1 MLRRLTMRIYDIIK
15 KKRDNEVLSKEE
27 INFFVEKYSKGE
39 IPDYQASAL
48 LMAIYLNKMNKVET
62 AYLTEAMMNSGEVI
76 DLSGIN
82 GIKVD
87 KHSTGGVGD
96 KTTIA
101 LAPLVAACNAPVAKM
116 SGRGLGHTGGTL
128 DKLESIPGFSI
139 EMEPN
144 KFIDSVNKHNIAVC
158 GQTASIAVADKKMY
172 ALRDVTATV
181 DNISLIASSIM
192 CKKLASGADAIVLDV
207 KTGDG
212 AFMKTIDDSFAL
224 AKEMVDIGDNM
235 NRETI
240 ALITDMDEPLG
251 FAVGNSLEVIE
262 AIETLKGRGPKD
274 FVMLCETLG
283 AYMLLLAKV
292 VESFEEGKAKIQEAI
307 SSGSALEKLKEFIE
321 NQGGD
326 SRVVDD
332 YTLLPQAKKILE
344 VKSPKKGYIKKIE
357 AEEVGVS
364 AMMLGAGR
372 ETKEDKL
379 DLSAGIVLTKKV
391 SDFVEEGETIAYMH
405 YNKLDKIEAAKE
417 RFLNAYTISDEK
429 VDEGKLV
436 YGVVSK
442 DKILKF

>member
-1 MLRRLTMRIYDIIK
+1 MRIYDVIK
-15 KKRDNEVLSKEE
+15 KKRDGQALSKEE
-27 INFFVEKYSKGE
+27 INFFVEKYSKEE

-48 LMAIYLNKMNKVET
+48 LMAIYINKMSKEET
-62 AYLTEAMMNSGEVI
+62 AFLTEAMMNSGEVI
-76 DLSGIN
+76 DLSAIN

-101 LAPLVAACNAPVAKM
+101 LAPLVAACKAPVAKM

-128 DKLESIPGFSI
+128 DKLEAIPGFSI
-139 EMEPN
+139 EMEPE
-144 KFIDSVNKHNIAVC
+144 KFIESVNKHNIAVC

-212 AFMKTIDDSFAL
+212 AFMKTVEDSFAL

-251 FAVGNSLEVIE
+251 SAVGNSLEVIE
-262 AIETLKGRGPKD
+262 AIETLKGKGPKD

-292 VESFEEGKAKIQEAI
+292 VDNFADGKARIQEAI
-307 SSGSALEKLKEFIE
+307 SSGSALDKLKEFIE
-321 NQGGD
+321 NQGGN
-326 SRVVDD
+326 SNIVDD
-332 YTLLPQAKKILE
+332 YSLLPQAKEIME
-344 VKSPKKGYIKKIE
+344 IKSPKTGYIAKIE
-357 AEEVGVS
+357 AEEVGVC

-372 ETKEDKL
+372 ETKEDEL
-379 DLSAGIVLTKKV
+379 DLSAGIVLANKV
-391 SDFVEEGETIAYMH
+391 ADFVNEGDTIAYMH
-405 YNKLDKIEAAKE
+405 YNKLDKIEGVKE
-417 RFLNAYTISDEK
+417 RFLKAYTISDEK
-429 VDEGKLV
+429 VDPGKLV
-436 YGVVSK
+436 YGVVTK
-442 DKILKF
+442 DKTLKF

>member
-1 MLRRLTMRIYDIIK
+1 MRIYDIIK

-39 IPDYQASAL
+39 IPDYQAASL
-48 LMAIYLNKMNKVET
+48 LMAIYLNKMNKEET
-62 AYLTEAMMNSGEVI
+62 AYLTEAMMHSGEVI
-76 DLSGIN
+76 DLSGIK

-101 LAPLVAACNAPVAKM
+101 LAPLVAACGGPVAKM

-128 DKLESIPGFSI
+128 DKLEAIPGFSI
-139 EMEPN
+139 EMESD
-144 KFIDSVNKHNIAVC
+144 KFIDSVNKHKIAVC

-181 DNISLIASSIM
+181 DNLSLIASSIM

-224 AKEMVDIGDNM
+224 AKEMVDIGANM
-235 NRETI
+235 NRETV
-240 ALITDMDEPLG
+240 ALVTDMDEPLG
-251 FAVGNSLEVIE
+251 FAVGNSVEVIE

-283 AYMLLLAKV
+283 AYMLVLAKV
-292 VESFEEGKAKIQEAI
+292 AKDFEDGKEKINNAI
-307 SSGSALEKLKEFIE
+307 SSGSALEKLREFIE

-326 SRVVDD
+326 SKIVDD
-332 YTLLPQAKKILE
+332 YKLLPQAKEVLE
-344 VKSPKKGYIKKIE
+344 IKSPKKGYISKIE
-357 AEEVGVS
+357 AEEVGIS
-364 AMMLGAGR
+364 AMILGAGR
-372 ETKEDKL
+372 ETKEDEL

-391 SDFVEEGETIAYMH
+391 ADFVEEGDTIAYMY
-405 YNKLDKIEAAKE
+405 YNKTDKIDSAKD
-417 RFLNAYTISDEK
+417 RFINAYTISDEK
-429 VDEGKLV
+429 VKESKLV
-436 YGVVSK
+436 YGVVTK
-442 DKILKF
+442 DEIIKF

>member
-1 MLRRLTMRIYDIIK
+1 MRIYDIIK
-15 KKRDNEVLSKEE
+15 KKRDGQALSKEE
-27 INFFVEKYSKGE
+27 INLFVEKYSKGE
-39 IPDYQASAL
+39 IPDYQAAAL
-48 LMAIYLNKMNKVET
+48 LMAIYINKMNKEET
-62 AYLTEAMMNSGEVI
+62 AFLTEAMMNSGEVI
-76 DLSGIN
+76 DLSDIN

-101 LAPLVAACNAPVAKM
+101 LAPLVAACKAPVAKM

-128 DKLESIPGFSI
+128 DKLEAIPGFSI
-139 EMEPN
+139 EMEPK
-144 KFIDSVNKHNIAVC
+144 KFIQSVNKHNIAVC

-212 AFMKTIDDSFAL
+212 AFMKTVEDSFAL

-251 FAVGNSLEVIE
+251 FAIGNSLEVIE

-283 AYMLLLAKV
+283 AYMLLLAQV
-292 VESFEEGKAKIQEAI
+292 VDNFEDGKAKIQEAI
-307 SSGSALEKLKEFIE
+307 SSGSALDKLKEFIE

-326 SRVVDD
+326 SKIVDD
-332 YTLLPQAKKILE
+332 YSLLPKAKEIMEIKAL
-344 VKSPKKGYIKKIE
+344 KTGYISRIE
-357 AEEVGVS
+357 AEEVGVC

-372 ETKEDKL
+372 ETKEDEL

-391 SDFVEEGETIAYMH
+391 SDFVNEGETIAYMH
-405 YNKLDKIEAAKE
+405 YNKLDKIEGAKE
-417 RFLNAYTISDEK
+417 RFLKAYTISDEK
-429 VDEGKLV
+429 VEPGKLV
-436 YGVVSK
+436 YGVVTK
-442 DKILKF
+442 DKTLKF

>member
-1 MLRRLTMRIYDIIK
+1 MRIYDIIK
-15 KKRDNEVLSKEE
+15 KKRDGQALSKEE
-27 INFFVEKYSKGE
+27 INLFVEKYSKGE

-48 LMAIYLNKMNKVET
+48 LMAIYINKMNKEET
-62 AYLTEAMMNSGEVI
+62 AFLTEAMMNSGEVI
-76 DLSGIN
+76 DLSDIN

-101 LAPLVAACNAPVAKM
+101 LAPLVAACKAPVAKM

-128 DKLESIPGFSI
+128 DKLEAIPGFSI
-139 EMEPN
+139 EMEPK
-144 KFIDSVNKHNIAVC
+144 KFIQSVNKHNIAVC

-212 AFMKTIDDSFAL
+212 AFMKTVEDSFAL

-251 FAVGNSLEVIE
+251 FAIGNSLEVIE

-292 VESFEEGKAKIQEAI
+292 VDNFEDGKAKIQKAI
-307 SSGSALEKLKEFIE
+307 SSGSALDKLKEFIE

-326 SRVVDD
+326 SKIVDD
-332 YTLLPQAKKILE
+332 YSLLPKAKEIMEIKAL
-344 VKSPKKGYIKKIE
+344 KSGYISRIE
-357 AEEVGVS
+357 AEEVGVC

-372 ETKEDKL
+372 ETKEDEL

-391 SDFVEEGETIAYMH
+391 SDFVNEGETIAYMH
-405 YNKLDKIEAAKE
+405 YNKLDKIEGAKE
-417 RFLNAYTISDEK
+417 RFLKAYTISDEK
-429 VDEGKLV
+429 VEPGKLV
-436 YGVVSK
+436 YGVVTK
-442 DKILKF
+442 DKTLKF

>member
-1 MLRRLTMRIYDIIK
+1 MRIYDIIK
-15 KKRDNEVLSKEE
+15 KKRDGEVLTKEE
-27 INFFVEKYSKGE
+27 INFFVEKYSKEE

-48 LMAIYLNKMNKVET
+48 LMAIYINKMSKEET
-62 AYLTEAMMNSGEVI
+62 AFLTEAMMNSGEVI
-76 DLSGIN
+76 DLSAIN

-101 LAPLVAACNAPVAKM
+101 LAPLVAACKAPVAKM
-116 SGRGLGHTGGTL
+116 SGRGLGHTGGPL
-128 DKLESIPGFSI
+128 DKLEAIPGFSI
-139 EMEPN
+139 EMEPE
-144 KFIDSVNKHNIAVC
+144 KFIQSVNKHNIAVC

-212 AFMKTIDDSFAL
+212 AFMKTIEDSFAL

-262 AIETLKGRGPKD
+262 AIEALKGRGPKD
-274 FVMLCETLG
+274 FMTLCETLG
-283 AYMLLLAKV
+283 AYMLVSSKVACDYEDGAKRI
-292 VESFEEGKAKIQEAI
+292 KQ
-307 SSGSALEKLKEFIE
+307 ALESGTAIEKFKEFVA
-321 NQGGD
+321 NQGGNPEI
-326 SRVVDD
+326 VDD
-332 YTLLPQAKKILE
+332 YSLLPKANHIVEIISDKTGFID
-344 VKSPKKGYIKKIE
+344 KIE
-357 AEEVGVS
+357 AEAVGVS

-372 ETKEDKL
+372 ETKEDEL

-391 SDFVEEGETIAYMH
+391 SDFVNEGETIAYMH
-405 YNKLDKIEAAKE
+405 YNKLDKIEGAKD
-417 RFLNAYTISDEK
+417 RFLKAYTISDEK
-429 VDEGKLV
+429 VEAGKLV
-436 YGVVSK
+436 YGVVTK
-442 DKILKF
+442 DKTLKF